1 MIATEYHDRL
11 SIFNLPIP
19 LLKGEEI
26 QFLSIINPHFPDS
39 FRLFPPPIFHSSLF
53 KLLLSHPSSHHL
65 PPVES
70 PSCCSSFVPGS
81 LLSTLFSLL
90 RSFLVFFYFFFATH
104 ARAVL
109 LNYIIMRAEGG
120 RKREEVL
127 NSRGDLS
134 ETCPFCQL
142 DEAWEHKSWVKNGL
156 RQVYAQM
163 NTRIRAHTNMCRHW
177 RYARRKNAGRLY
189 QFGRF
194 NLFHMGMGANAS
206 AKAISRYEP
215 CGYRL
220 D

>member
-39 FRLFPPPIFHSSLF
+39 FRLFPPPIFHLSLF

-90 RSFLVFFYFFFATH
+90 RSFLVLFYFFFATH

-134 ETCPFCQL
+134 EPVPSVSLTRL
-142 DEAWEHKSWVKNGL
+142 G
-156 RQVYAQM
+156 
-163 NTRIRAHTNMCRHW
+163 NT
-177 RYARRKNAGRLY
+177 
-189 QFGRF
+189 
-194 NLFHMGMGANAS
+194 NL
-206 AKAISRYEP
+206 E
-215 CGYRL
+215 
-220 D
+220 